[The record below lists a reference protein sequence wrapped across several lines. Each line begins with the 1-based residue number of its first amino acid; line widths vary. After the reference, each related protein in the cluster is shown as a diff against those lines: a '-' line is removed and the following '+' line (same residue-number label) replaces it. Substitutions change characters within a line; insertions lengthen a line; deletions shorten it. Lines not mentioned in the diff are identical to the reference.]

1 MKKKKIKEEIVEV
14 VTSEEKTKEVE
25 TEENEYGSLVGDE
38 DDQESN

>member
-1 MKKKKIKEEIVEV
+1 MRKKKIKDEIVEV
-14 VTSEEKTKEVE
+14 VTPEEVE